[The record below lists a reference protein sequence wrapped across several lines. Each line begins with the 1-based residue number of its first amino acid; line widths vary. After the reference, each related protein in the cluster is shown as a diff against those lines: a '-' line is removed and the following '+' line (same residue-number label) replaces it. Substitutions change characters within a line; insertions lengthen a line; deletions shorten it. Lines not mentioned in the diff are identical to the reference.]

1 MAIPQPNT
9 GSNIEVAKLQ
19 TFNGKISKILGF
31 LTICKLYIRIR
42 MREMVVEEQIQW
54 VFLYIQGELADI
66 WKENVIKNLKSEEL
80 EYITIEEFLMD
91 LKKEFGREDNKT
103 MKMTDLKK
111 VEQESRTI
119 KKFV

>member
-1 MAIPQPNT
+1 M
-9 GSNIEVAKLQ
+9 
-19 TFNGKISKILGF
+19 
-31 LTICKLYIRIR
+31 
-42 MREMVVEEQIQW
+42 
-54 VFLYIQGELADI
+54 FLYIQGELADI